1 MRKVTT
7 TVAAALVAFSFAACN
22 KTNNSVTPEEGANS
36 YASVRVNVKNSLKA
50 INDGDQVDNKG
61 TEAESKVSSMALV
74 GAGATW
80 AEGDITNP
88 TGNVYKGKAKP
99 VTVTGPQILGLVLNN
114 NTLAGEAKE
123 AAEYGTSADAVANL
137 AALSTDNN
145 FVMTSKVMSQNIK
158 PNIKEAD
165 AETQNMLDFGKVERV
180 VAKGIVQKSADFD
193 ETSENG
199 TVPME
204 GVTYAA
210 VNGATKTYIFA
221 NQAGERKLGVE
232 DPNQY
237 KGFKSAI
244 DGIAPE
250 VDDAKAMTA
259 GMIRRGQL
267 DKANLG
273 GYAAKEVKGSAV
285 TDYTDANPGVKEGVY
300 FLENSGE
307 ATAANKAEG
316 FYRFA
321 YAKIYATFVPNTV
334 YDIDTTA
341 DPEFVAKEG
350 TGKWYIM
357 GKRGKWEQK
366 NPTTAGA
373 KEGQLV
379 YKLKEVKCSKG
390 TTFYMGEKDG
400 RFYLSK
406 NAAAQST
413 VEGALG
419 QKSFTYT
426 NGRAGYRA
434 LWNRQ
439 SPDDN
444 EKLVNNASTRR
455 NNIYVLN
462 IKKFQKIGMPWDPSD
477 PNDPDLPKPDDKEEP
492 KYPDNP
498 NIEDQESYVAVQC
511 QMVPWNVIGREVE
524 LK

>member
-22 KTNNSVTPEEGANS
+22 KTNNVTPEQGANS

-61 TEAESKVSSMALV
+61 TEAESKVSSMALI

-80 AEGDITNP
+80 AEADITAA
-88 TGNVYKGKAKP
+88 GDVYKGKAKP
-99 VTVTGPQILGLVLNN
+99 VTVTGSMPLGLVLNN
-114 NTLAGEAKE
+114 NTLATVAEAN
-123 AAEYGTSADAVANL
+123 AEFGTSATAVADL
-137 AALSTDNN
+137 AKVSTDNQ
-145 FVMTSKVMSQNIK
+145 FVMTSKVMSQTIK
-158 PNIKEAD
+158 PNIAEAD
-165 AETQNMLDFGKVERV
+165 AEAQNMLDFKKVERV
-180 VAKGIVQKSADFD
+180 VAKGIVQKAAAFD

-204 GVTYAA
+204 GVKYAA
-210 VNGATKTYIFA
+210 VNGATKTFIFA

-237 KGFKSAI
+237 DGFKSAI
-244 DGIAPE
+244 HAATPIME
-250 VDDAKAMTA
+250 DAAAMTA

-267 DKANLG
+267 GADLG
-273 GYAAKEVKGSAV
+273 GYAAKEVKDPAV
-285 TDYTDANPGVKEGVY
+285 TDYTDANPGVKGGVY

-307 ATAANKAEG
+307 ANAANKAEG

-321 YAKIYATFVPNTV
+321 YAKIYATFVPTTV
-334 YDIDTTA
+334 YEIDEAA
-341 DPEFVAKEG
+341 DPEFVAKAG
-350 TGKWYIM
+350 TGKKY
-357 GKRGKWEQK
+357 KKNAENKWEESTEADAQ
-366 NPTTAGA
+366 
-373 KEGQLV
+373 EGQLV
-379 YKLKEVKCSKG
+379 FKLKEATYTKG

-400 RFYLSK
+400 RFYLTK

-413 VEGALG
+413 IEGALG

-444 EKLVNNASTRR
+444 LKLVNNASARR

-477 PNDPDLPKPDDKEEP
+477 PNDPDLPKPEDPEEP
-492 KYPDNP
+492 NYPDNP
-498 NIEDQESYVAVQC
+498 NIEDQDSYVAVQC
-511 QMVPWNVIGREVE
+511 EMVPWNVIGREVE
-524 LK
+524 L

>member
-22 KTNNSVTPEEGANS
+22 NSNNVTPEQGDS

-80 AEGDITNP
+80 AEADITA
-88 TGNVYKGKAKP
+88 TGDVYKGKAKP
-99 VTVTGPQILGLVLNN
+99 VSAVGAMPLGLVLNN
-114 NTLAGEAKE
+114 NTLTSSVEAT
-123 AAEYGTSADAVANL
+123 AEFGNSAEAVANL
-137 AALSTDNN
+137 AALSTDNK
-145 FVMTSKVMSQNIK
+145 FVMTSKVMSQTIK

-193 ETSENG
+193 QTSENG
-199 TVPME
+199 IVPME
-204 GVTYAA
+204 GVKYAA
-210 VNGATKTYIFA
+210 VNGATTTYVYA

-237 KGFKSAI
+237 DGFKSFI
-244 DGIAPE
+244 DGIAPTKE
-250 VDDAKAMTA
+250 DAAAMDA
-259 GMIRRGQL
+259 GLIRRGKL
-267 DKANLG
+267 GADLG
-273 GYAAKEVKGSAV
+273 GYAVKEVKDPAV

-307 ATAANKAEG
+307 ASAANKAEG

-321 YAKIYATFVPNTV
+321 YAKIYATFVPTTV
-334 YDIDTTA
+334 YEIDEAA
-341 DPEFVAKEG
+341 DPEFVAKAG
-350 TGKWYIM
+350 TGKKY
-357 GKRGKWEQK
+357 KKNAENKWEESTEADAQ
-366 NPTTAGA
+366 
-373 KEGQLV
+373 EGQLV
-379 YKLKEVKCSKG
+379 YKLKEATYTKG

-400 RFYLSK
+400 RFYLTR

-419 QKSFTYT
+419 QKAFTYT

-444 EKLVNNASTRR
+444 LKLVNNASTRR

-477 PNDPDLPKPDDKEEP
+477 PNDPDLPKPEDPEEP
-492 KYPDNP
+492 EYPDNP
-498 NIEDQESYVAVQC
+498 NIEDQDSYVAVQC

>member
-22 KTNNSVTPEEGANS
+22 KTNNVTPEQGDS

-50 INDGDQVDNKG
+50 INDGEQKDNKG

-80 AEGDITNP
+80 AEADITAA
-88 TGNVYKGKAKP
+88 GDVYKGKAKP
-99 VTVTGPQILGLVLNN
+99 VSVVGPQTLGLVLNN
-114 NTLAGEAKE
+114 NALTSSVEAT
-123 AAEYGTSADAVANL
+123 APYGTSADAVANL
-137 AALSTDNN
+137 AALSTDNK
-145 FVMTSKVMSQNIK
+145 FVMTSKVMSQTIK

-165 AETQNMLDFGKVERV
+165 AEAQNMLDFGKVERV
-180 VAKGIVQKSADFD
+180 VAKGIVQKSAAFD
-193 ETSENG
+193 ETSKDG

-204 GVTYAA
+204 GVKYAA
-210 VNGATKTYIFA
+210 VNGATTTYVYA
-221 NQAGERKLGVE
+221 NQAGDRKIGVE

-237 KGFKSAI
+237 DGFKSFI
-244 DGIAPE
+244 DGIAPTKE
-250 VDDAKAMTA
+250 DAAAMTA
-259 GMIRRGQL
+259 GLIRRGQL
-267 DKANLG
+267 GADLG
-273 GYAAKEVKGSAV
+273 GYASKAV
-285 TDYTDANPGVKEGVY
+285 ADPTVDDYTDANPGVKEGVY

-307 ATAANKAEG
+307 ANAANKAEG

-321 YAKIYATFVPNTV
+321 YAKIYATFVPTTV
-334 YDIDTTA
+334 YEVDKAA
-341 DPEFVAKEG
+341 DPEFVAKAG
-350 TGKWYIM
+350 TGKYYAIN
-357 GKRGKWEQK
+357 KTGKWAQ
-366 NPTTAGA
+366 TTQDKGQ
-373 KEGQLV
+373 EGQLV
-379 YKLKEVKCSKG
+379 YKLKEATYTKG

-400 RFYLSK
+400 RFYLTR

-419 QKSFTYT
+419 QKAFTYT

-439 SPDDN
+439 SPDGN
-444 EKLVNNASTRR
+444 EKLVNNASARR

-477 PNDPDLPKPDDKEEP
+477 PNDPDLPKPKDPEEP
-492 KYPDNP
+492 EYPDNP
-498 NIEDQESYVAVQC
+498 NIEDQDSYVAVQC

>member
-22 KTNNSVTPEEGANS
+22 KTNNATPEQGANS

-50 INDGDQVDNKG
+50 INDGEQKDNKG
-61 TEAESKVSSMALV
+61 TAEESKVSSMALV

-80 AEGDITNP
+80 AEGDITS
-88 TGNVYKGKAKP
+88 TGDVYKGKAKP
-99 VTVTGPQILGLVLNN
+99 VSVVGPQTLGLVLNN
-114 NTLAGEAKE
+114 NALTSSVEAT
-123 AAEYGTSADAVANL
+123 APYGTSADAVANL
-137 AALSTDNN
+137 AALSTDNK
-145 FVMTSKVMSQNIK
+145 FVMTSKVMSQTIK

-165 AETQNMLDFGKVERV
+165 AEAQNMLDFGKVERV
-180 VAKGIVQKSADFD
+180 VAKGIVQKSAAFD
-193 ETSENG
+193 ETSKDG

-204 GVTYAA
+204 GVKYAA
-210 VNGATKTYIFA
+210 VNGATTTYVYA

-237 KGFKSAI
+237 DGFKSFI
-244 DGIAPE
+244 DGIAPTKE
-250 VDDAKAMTA
+250 DAAAMTA
-259 GMIRRGQL
+259 GLIRRGQL
-267 DKANLG
+267 GADLG
-273 GYAAKEVKGSAV
+273 GYASKEVKDPAV

-307 ATAANKAEG
+307 ANAANKAEG

-321 YAKIYATFVPNTV
+321 YAKIYATFVPTTV
-334 YDIDTTA
+334 YEVDEAA
-341 DPEFVAKEG
+341 DPEFVAKAG
-350 TGKWYIM
+350 TGKYYAIN
-357 GKRGKWEQK
+357 KTGKWAQ
-366 NPTTAGA
+366 TTQDKGQ
-373 KEGQLV
+373 EGQLV
-379 YKLKEVKCSKG
+379 YKLKEATYTKG

-400 RFYLSK
+400 RFYLTR

-419 QKSFTYT
+419 QNAFTYT

-439 SPDDN
+439 SPDGN
-444 EKLVNNASTRR
+444 EKLVNNASARR

-477 PNDPDLPKPDDKEEP
+477 PNDPDLPKPKDPKEPE
-492 KYPDNP
+492 YPDNP
-498 NIEDQESYVAVQC
+498 NIEDQDSYVAVQC

>member
-22 KTNNSVTPEEGANS
+22 QSNNVTPEQGDS

-74 GAGATW
+74 GASATW
-80 AEGDITNP
+80 AEADITA
-88 TGNVYKGKAKP
+88 TGDVYKGKAKP
-99 VTVTGPQILGLVLNN
+99 VSVVGPQTLGLVLNN
-114 NTLAGEAKE
+114 NALTSSVEATAK
-123 AAEYGTSADAVANL
+123 YGTSAEAVANL
-137 AALSTDNN
+137 AALSTDNK
-145 FVMTSKVMSQNIK
+145 FVMTSKVMSQTIK

-165 AETQNMLDFGKVERV
+165 AEAQNMLDFGKVERV
-180 VAKGIVQKSADFD
+180 VAKGIVQKSAAFD
-193 ETSENG
+193 ETSKDG

-204 GVTYAA
+204 GVKYAA
-210 VNGATKTYIFA
+210 VNGATTTYVYA
-221 NQAGERKLGVE
+221 NQAGDRKIGVE

-237 KGFKSAI
+237 DGFKSFI
-244 DGIAPE
+244 DGIAPTKE
-250 VDDAKAMTA
+250 DAAAMTA
-259 GMIRRGQL
+259 GLIRRGQL
-267 DKANLG
+267 GADLG
-273 GYAAKEVKGSAV
+273 GYASKAV
-285 TDYTDANPGVKEGVY
+285 ADPTVDDYTDANPGVKEGVY

-307 ATAANKAEG
+307 ANAANKAEG

-321 YAKIYATFVPNTV
+321 YAKIYATFVPTTV
-334 YDIDTTA
+334 YEVDEAA
-341 DPEFVAKEG
+341 DPEFVAKAG
-350 TGKWYIM
+350 TGKYYAIN
-357 GKRGKWEQK
+357 KTGKWAQ
-366 NPTTAGA
+366 TTQDKGQ
-373 KEGQLV
+373 EGQLV
-379 YKLKEVKCSKG
+379 YKLKEATYTKG
-390 TTFYMGEKDG
+390 TTFYKGEKDG
-400 RFYLSK
+400 RFYLTR

-419 QKSFTYT
+419 QKAFTYT

-439 SPDDN
+439 SPDGN
-444 EKLVNNASTRR
+444 EKLVNNASARR

-477 PNDPDLPKPDDKEEP
+477 PNDPDLPKPKDSEEAE
-492 KYPDNP
+492 YPDNP
-498 NIEDQESYVAVQC
+498 NIEDQDSYVAVQC

>member
-22 KTNNSVTPEEGANS
+22 KTNNVTPEQGANS

-80 AEGDITNP
+80 AEGDITN
-88 TGNVYKGKAKP
+88 TGDVYKGKAKP
-99 VTVTGPQILGLVLNN
+99 VSAVGAMPLGLVLNN
-114 NTLAGEAKE
+114 NTLTSSVEAT
-123 AAEYGTSADAVANL
+123 AEYGTSADAVANL
-137 AALSTDNN
+137 AALSTDNK
-145 FVMTSKVMSQNIK
+145 FVMTSKVMSQTIK

-193 ETSENG
+193 QTSKDG
-199 TVPME
+199 IVPME
-204 GVTYAA
+204 GVKYAV
-210 VNGATKTYIFA
+210 VNGATKTYVYA
-221 NQAGERKLGVE
+221 NQAGDRKIGVE

-237 KGFKSAI
+237 NGFKSAI
-244 DGIAPE
+244 DGIAPIMKDE
-250 VDDAKAMTA
+250 DAMAA

-267 DKANLG
+267 GADLG
-273 GYAAKEVKGSAV
+273 GYASKAV
-285 TDYTDANPGVKEGVY
+285 ADPTVDDYTDANPGVKGGVY

-307 ATAANKAEG
+307 ANAANKAEG

-321 YAKIYATFVPNTV
+321 YAKIYATFVPTTV
-334 YDIDTTA
+334 YDIDGDA
-341 DPEFVAKEG
+341 KPEFVAEEG
-350 TGKWYIM
+350 SGKWYKLNKK
-357 GKRGKWEQK
+357 GTWDSVAS
-366 NPTTAGA
+366 TTPGA

-379 YKLKEVKCSKG
+379 YKLKKAEYTKG

-400 RFYLSK
+400 RFYLTK

-413 VEGALG
+413 IEGALG

-444 EKLVNNASTRR
+444 LKLVNNASTRR

-477 PNDPDLPKPDDKEEP
+477 PNDPDLPKPDDKDEP

-511 QMVPWNVIGREVE
+511 QMVPWNVVGRTVE
-524 LK
+524 L

>member
-80 AEGDITNP
+80 AEGDITA
-88 TGNVYKGKAKP
+88 TGNIYKGIAKP

-114 NTLAGEAKE
+114 NTLAGEEAKE
-123 AAEYGTSADAVANL
+123 VAEYGTSADAVANL
-137 AALSTDNN
+137 AALSTDNK
-145 FVMTSKVMSQNIK
+145 FVMTSKVMSQTIK
-158 PNIKEAD
+158 PNISKDD
-165 AETQNMLDFGKVERV
+165 AETKNLLDFGKVERV
-180 VAKGIVQKSADFD
+180 VAKGIVQMSADFD
-193 ETSENG
+193 DKSENG

-237 KGFKSAI
+237 DGFKSAI
-244 DGIAPE
+244 HSIAPTMA
-250 VDDAKAMTA
+250 DADAMTA
-259 GMIRRGQL
+259 GLIRRGQL
-267 DKANLG
+267 GTNLG
-273 GYAAKEVKGSAV
+273 GYAAKAVVDPAV
-285 TDYTDANPGVKEGVY
+285 TDYTDNKPGVKEGVY

-307 ATAANKAEG
+307 ANAANKKDG

-350 TGKWYIM
+350 TGKYYAIN
-357 GKRGKWEQK
+357 KHGKWAQTSK
-366 NPTTAGA
+366 DKG

-379 YKLKEVKCSKG
+379 YKLKEVKYSKG
-390 TTFYMGEKDG
+390 TTFYMGENDG

-477 PNDPDLPKPDDKEEP
+477 PNDPDLPKPDDKDEP

-498 NIEDQESYVAVQC
+498 NIEDQDSYVAVQC

>member
-22 KTNNSVTPEEGANS
+22 KTNNVTPEQGDS

-80 AEGDITNP
+80 AEGDITA
-88 TGNVYKGKAKP
+88 TSDVYKGKAKP
-99 VTVTGPQILGLVLNN
+99 VSVVGPQTLGLVLNN
-114 NTLAGEAKE
+114 NALTSSVEATAK
-123 AAEYGTSADAVANL
+123 YGTSADAVANL
-137 AALSTDNN
+137 AALSTDNK
-145 FVMTSKVMSQNIK
+145 FVMTSKVMSQTIK

-165 AETQNMLDFGKVERV
+165 AEAQNMLDFGKVERV
-180 VAKGIVQKSADFD
+180 VAKGIVQKSAAFD
-193 ETSENG
+193 ETSKDG

-204 GVTYAA
+204 GVKYAA
-210 VNGATKTYIFA
+210 VNGATTTYVYA

-237 KGFKSAI
+237 DGFKSFI
-244 DGIAPE
+244 DGIAPTKE
-250 VDDAKAMTA
+250 DAAAMTA
-259 GMIRRGQL
+259 GLIRRGQL
-267 DKANLG
+267 GADLG
-273 GYAAKEVKGSAV
+273 GYASKEVKDPAV

-300 FLENSGE
+300 FLENSGK
-307 ATAANKAEG
+307 ADAANKAEG

-321 YAKIYATFVPNTV
+321 YAKIYATFVPTTV
-334 YDIDTTA
+334 YEVDEAA
-341 DPEFVAKEG
+341 DPEFVAKAG
-350 TGKWYIM
+350 TGKKY
-357 GKRGKWEQK
+357 KKNAENKWEESTEADAQ
-366 NPTTAGA
+366 
-373 KEGQLV
+373 EGQLV
-379 YKLKEVKCSKG
+379 YKLKEATYTKG

-400 RFYLSK
+400 RFYLTR

-419 QKSFTYT
+419 QKAFTYK

-444 EKLVNNASTRR
+444 LKLVNNASTRR

-477 PNDPDLPKPDDKEEP
+477 PNDPDLPKPEDPEEP
-492 KYPDNP
+492 EYPDNP
-498 NIEDQESYVAVQC
+498 NIEDQDSYVAVQC

>member
-22 KTNNSVTPEEGANS
+22 KTNNVTPEQGANS

-80 AEGDITNP
+80 AEADITAA
-88 TGNVYKGKAKP
+88 GDVYKGKAKP
-99 VTVTGPQILGLVLNN
+99 VSAVGAMPLGLVLNN
-114 NTLAGEAKE
+114 NTLTSSVEAT
-123 AAEYGTSADAVANL
+123 AEYGTSAEAVANL
-137 AALSTDNN
+137 AALSTDNK
-145 FVMTSKVMSQNIK
+145 FVMTSKVMSQTIK

-165 AETQNMLDFGKVERV
+165 AEAQNMLDFGKVERV
-180 VAKGIVQKSADFD
+180 VAKGIVQKSAAFD
-193 ETSENG
+193 ETSKDG

-204 GVTYAA
+204 GVKYAA
-210 VNGATKTYIFA
+210 VNGATTTYVYA
-221 NQAGERKLGVE
+221 NQAGDRKIGVE

-237 KGFKSAI
+237 DGFKSFI
-244 DGIAPE
+244 DGIAPTKE
-250 VDDAKAMTA
+250 DAAAMTA
-259 GMIRRGQL
+259 GLIRRGQL
-267 DKANLG
+267 GADLG
-273 GYAAKEVKGSAV
+273 GYASKAV
-285 TDYTDANPGVKEGVY
+285 ADPTVDDYTDANPGVKEGVY

-307 ATAANKAEG
+307 ANAANKAEG

-321 YAKIYATFVPNTV
+321 YAKIYATFVPTTV
-334 YDIDTTA
+334 YEVDEAA
-341 DPEFVAKEG
+341 DPEFVAKAG
-350 TGKWYIM
+350 TGKYYAIN
-357 GKRGKWEQK
+357 KTGKWAQ
-366 NPTTAGA
+366 TTQDKGQ
-373 KEGQLV
+373 EGQLV
-379 YKLKEVKCSKG
+379 YKLKEATYTKG

-400 RFYLSK
+400 RFYLTR

-419 QKSFTYT
+419 QKAFTYT

-439 SPDDN
+439 SPDGN
-444 EKLVNNASTRR
+444 EKLVNNASARR

-477 PNDPDLPKPDDKEEP
+477 PNDPDLPKPKDPEEP
-492 KYPDNP
+492 EYPDNP
-498 NIEDQESYVAVQC
+498 NIEDQDSYVAVQC

>member
-22 KTNNSVTPEEGANS
+22 QSNNVTPEQGDS

-80 AEGDITNP
+80 AEADITA
-88 TGNVYKGKAKP
+88 TGDVYKGKAKP
-99 VTVTGPQILGLVLNN
+99 VSAVGAMPLGLVLNN
-114 NTLAGEAKE
+114 NALTSSVEATAK
-123 AAEYGTSADAVANL
+123 YGTSAEAVANL
-137 AALSTDNN
+137 AALSTDNK
-145 FVMTSKVMSQNIK
+145 FVMTSKVMSQTIK

-165 AETQNMLDFGKVERV
+165 AEAQNMLDFGKVERV
-180 VAKGIVQKSADFD
+180 VAKGIVQKSAAFD
-193 ETSENG
+193 ETSKDG

-204 GVTYAA
+204 GVKYAA
-210 VNGATKTYIFA
+210 VNGATTTYVYA
-221 NQAGERKLGVE
+221 NQAGDRKIGVE

-237 KGFKSAI
+237 DGFKSFI
-244 DGIAPE
+244 DGIAPTKE
-250 VDDAKAMTA
+250 DAAAMTA
-259 GMIRRGQL
+259 GLIRRGQL
-267 DKANLG
+267 GADLG
-273 GYAAKEVKGSAV
+273 GYASKAV
-285 TDYTDANPGVKEGVY
+285 ADPTVDDYTDANPGVKEGVY

-307 ATAANKAEG
+307 ANAANKAEG

-321 YAKIYATFVPNTV
+321 YAKIYATFVPTTV
-334 YDIDTTA
+334 YEVDEAA
-341 DPEFVAKEG
+341 DPEFVAKAG
-350 TGKWYIM
+350 TGKYYAIN
-357 GKRGKWEQK
+357 KTGKWAQ
-366 NPTTAGA
+366 TTQDKGQ
-373 KEGQLV
+373 EGQLV
-379 YKLKEVKCSKG
+379 YKLKEATYTKG

-400 RFYLSK
+400 RFYLTR

-419 QKSFTYT
+419 QKAFTYT

-444 EKLVNNASTRR
+444 LKLVNNASTRR

-477 PNDPDLPKPDDKEEP
+477 PNDPDLPKPEDPEEP
-492 KYPDNP
+492 EYPDNP
-498 NIEDQESYVAVQC
+498 NIEDQDSYVAVQC

>member
-22 KTNNSVTPEEGANS
+22 KTNNATPEQGANS

-50 INDGDQVDNKG
+50 INDGEQKDNKG
-61 TEAESKVSSMALV
+61 TAEESKVSSMALV
-74 GAGATW
+74 GADATW
-80 AEGDITNP
+80 AEGDITS
-88 TGNVYKGKAKP
+88 TGDVYKGKAKP
-99 VTVTGPQILGLVLNN
+99 VSAVGAMPLGLVLNN
-114 NTLAGEAKE
+114 NTLTSSVEE
-123 AAEYGTSADAVANL
+123 TAEYGTSADAVANL
-137 AALSTDNN
+137 AALSTDNK
-145 FVMTSKVMSQNIK
+145 FVMTSKVMSQTIK

-180 VAKGIVQKSADFD
+180 VAKGIVQKAATFD

-210 VNGATKTYIFA
+210 VNGATKTYVYA
-221 NQAGERKLGVE
+221 NQAGDRKLGVE

-237 KGFKSAI
+237 DGFKSAI

-267 DKANLG
+267 GADLG
-273 GYAAKEVKGSAV
+273 GYAAKNVKDPAV
-285 TDYTDANPGVKEGVY
+285 TDYTDANPGVNEGVY
-300 FLENSGE
+300 FLENSGV
-307 ATAANKAEG
+307 ADAANKAEG

-341 DPEFVAKEG
+341 KSEFVAKAG
-350 TGKWYIM
+350 TGNWYM
-357 GKRGKWEQK
+357 LNKRGEWQK
-366 NPTTAGA
+366 VSDTTPGA

-379 YKLKEVKCSKG
+379 FKLKEVEYTPK

-400 RFYLSK
+400 RFYISK

-439 SPDDN
+439 SPDTDD
-444 EKLVNNASTRR
+444 KLVNNASTRR

-498 NIEDQESYVAVQC
+498 NIEDQDSYVAVQC

>member
-50 INDGDQVDNKG
+50 INDGEQKDNKG

-80 AEGDITNP
+80 AEADITA
-88 TGNVYKGKAKP
+88 TGNIYKGIAKP

-237 KGFKSAI
+237 DGFKSAI
-244 DGIAPE
+244 HAATPIME
-250 VDDAKAMTA
+250 DAAAMTA

-267 DKANLG
+267 GADLG
-273 GYAAKEVKGSAV
+273 GYAAKEVKDPAV

-307 ATAANKAEG
+307 ANAANKLDG

-321 YAKIYATFVPNTV
+321 YAKIYATFVPTTV
-334 YDIDTTA
+334 YEIDEAA
-341 DPEFVAKEG
+341 DPEFVAKAG
-350 TGKWYIM
+350 TGKKY
-357 GKRGKWEQK
+357 KKNAENKWEESTEADAQ
-366 NPTTAGA
+366 
-373 KEGQLV
+373 EGQLV
-379 YKLKEVKCSKG
+379 FKLKKATYTKG

-400 RFYLSK
+400 RFYLTK

-413 VEGALG
+413 IEGALG

-444 EKLVNNASTRR
+444 LKLVNNASTRR

-477 PNDPDLPKPDDKEEP
+477 PNDPDLPKPEDPEEP
-492 KYPDNP
+492 EYPDNP
-498 NIEDQESYVAVQC
+498 NIEEQESYVAVQC
-511 QMVPWNVIGREVE
+511 EMVPWNVIGREVE
-524 LK
+524 L

>member
-22 KTNNSVTPEEGANS
+22 KTNNVTPEQGANS

-50 INDGDQVDNKG
+50 INDGDQKDNKG
-61 TEAESKVSSMALV
+61 TAEESKVSSMALV

-80 AEGDITNP
+80 AEADITS
-88 TGNVYKGKAKP
+88 TGDVYKGKAKP
-99 VTVTGPQILGLVLNN
+99 VSAVGAMPLGLVLNN
-114 NTLAGEAKE
+114 NTLTSSVEAT
-123 AAEYGTSADAVANL
+123 AEFGTSAEAVANL
-137 AALSTDNN
+137 AALSTDNK
-145 FVMTSKVMSQNIK
+145 FVMTSNVMSQTIK

-165 AETQNMLDFGKVERV
+165 AEAQNMLDFGKVERV
-180 VAKGIVQKSADFD
+180 VAKGIVQKSAAFD
-193 ETSENG
+193 ETSKDG

-204 GVTYAA
+204 GVKYAA
-210 VNGATKTYIFA
+210 VNGATKTYVYA

-237 KGFKSAI
+237 DGFKSAI
-244 DGIAPE
+244 DGIAPTKE
-250 VDDAKAMTA
+250 DAAAMAA
-259 GMIRRGQL
+259 GLIRRGQL
-267 DKANLG
+267 GADLG
-273 GYAAKEVKGSAV
+273 GYAAKEVKDPAV

-300 FLENSGE
+300 FLENSGK
-307 ATAANKAEG
+307 ADAANKAEG

-321 YAKIYATFVPNTV
+321 YAKIYATFVPTTV
-334 YDIDTTA
+334 YEVDEAA
-341 DPEFVAKEG
+341 DPEFVAKAG
-350 TGKWYIM
+350 TGKKY
-357 GKRGKWEQK
+357 KKNAENKWEESTEADAQ
-366 NPTTAGA
+366 
-373 KEGQLV
+373 EGQLV
-379 YKLKEVKCSKG
+379 YKLKVATYTKG

-400 RFYLSK
+400 RFYLTR

-419 QKSFTYT
+419 QKAFTYT

-439 SPDDN
+439 SPDGN
-444 EKLVNNASTRR
+444 EKLVNNASARR

-477 PNDPDLPKPDDKEEP
+477 PNDPDLPKPKDPEEP
-492 KYPDNP
+492 EYPDNP
-498 NIEDQESYVAVQC
+498 NIEDQDSYVAVQC

>member
-22 KTNNSVTPEEGANS
+22 KTNNATPEQGANS

-80 AEGDITNP
+80 AEADIIAAGD
-88 TGNVYKGKAKP
+88 VYKGKAKP
-99 VTVTGPQILGLVLNN
+99 VSAVGAMPLGLVLNN
-114 NTLAGEAKE
+114 NTLTSSVVAT
-123 AAEYGTSADAVANL
+123 AEYGTSADAVANL
-137 AALSTDNN
+137 AALSTDNK
-145 FVMTSKVMSQNIK
+145 FVMTSKVMSQTIK

-165 AETQNMLDFGKVERV
+165 AEAQNMLDFGKVERV
-180 VAKGIVQKSADFD
+180 VAKGIVQKSAAFD
-193 ETSENG
+193 ETSKDG

-204 GVTYAA
+204 GVKYAA
-210 VNGATKTYIFA
+210 VNGATTTYVYA
-221 NQAGERKLGVE
+221 NQAGDRKIGVE

-237 KGFKSAI
+237 DGFKSFI
-244 DGIAPE
+244 DGIAPTKE
-250 VDDAKAMTA
+250 DAAAMTA
-259 GMIRRGQL
+259 GLIRRGQL
-267 DKANLG
+267 GADLG
-273 GYAAKEVKGSAV
+273 GYASKAV
-285 TDYTDANPGVKEGVY
+285 ADPTVDDYTDANPGVKEGVY

-307 ATAANKAEG
+307 ANAANKAEG

-321 YAKIYATFVPNTV
+321 YAKIYATFVPTTV
-334 YDIDTTA
+334 YEVDEAA
-341 DPEFVAKEG
+341 DPEFVAKAG
-350 TGKWYIM
+350 TGKYYAIN
-357 GKRGKWEQK
+357 KTGKWAQ
-366 NPTTAGA
+366 TTQDKGQ
-373 KEGQLV
+373 EGQLV
-379 YKLKEVKCSKG
+379 YKLKEATYTKG

-400 RFYLSK
+400 RFYLTR

-419 QKSFTYT
+419 QKAFTYT

-439 SPDDN
+439 SPDGN
-444 EKLVNNASTRR
+444 EKLVNNASARR

-477 PNDPDLPKPDDKEEP
+477 PNDPDLPKPKDPEEP
-492 KYPDNP
+492 EYPDNP
-498 NIEDQESYVAVQC
+498 NIEDQDSYVAVQC

>member
-22 KTNNSVTPEEGANS
+22 KTNNVTPEQGANS

-50 INDGDQVDNKG
+50 INDGEQKDNKG

-80 AEGDITNP
+80 AEGDITN
-88 TGNVYKGKAKP
+88 TGDVYKGKAKP
-99 VTVTGPQILGLVLNN
+99 VSVVGPQTLGLVLNN
-114 NTLAGEAKE
+114 NALTSSIEAT
-123 AAEYGTSADAVANL
+123 AQYGTSADAVANL
-137 AALSTDNN
+137 AALSTDNK
-145 FVMTSKVMSQNIK
+145 FVMTSKVMSQTIK

-165 AETQNMLDFGKVERV
+165 AEAQNMLDFGKVERV
-180 VAKGIVQKSADFD
+180 VAKGIVQKSAAFD
-193 ETSENG
+193 ETSKDG

-204 GVTYAA
+204 GVKYAA
-210 VNGATKTYIFA
+210 VNGATTTYVYA
-221 NQAGERKLGVE
+221 NQAGERKIGVE

-237 KGFKSAI
+237 DGFKSFI
-244 DGIAPE
+244 DGIAPTKE
-250 VDDAKAMTA
+250 DAAAMTA
-259 GMIRRGQL
+259 GLIRRGQL
-267 DKANLG
+267 GADLG
-273 GYAAKEVKGSAV
+273 GYAAKEVKDPAV

-307 ATAANKAEG
+307 ANAANKAEG

-321 YAKIYATFVPNTV
+321 YAKIYATFVPTTV
-334 YDIDTTA
+334 YEIDEAA
-341 DPEFVAKEG
+341 DPEFVAKAG
-350 TGKWYIM
+350 TGKKY
-357 GKRGKWEQK
+357 KKNAENKWEESTEADAQ
-366 NPTTAGA
+366 
-373 KEGQLV
+373 EGQLV
-379 YKLKEVKCSKG
+379 FKLKKATYTKG

-400 RFYLSK
+400 RFYLTR

-419 QKSFTYT
+419 QKAFTYT

-439 SPDDN
+439 SPDGN
-444 EKLVNNASTRR
+444 EKLVNNASARR

-477 PNDPDLPKPDDKEEP
+477 PNDPDLPKPEDPEEP
-492 KYPDNP
+492 NYPDNP
-498 NIEDQESYVAVQC
+498 NIEDQDSYVAVQC

>member
-22 KTNNSVTPEEGANS
+22 KTNNVTPEQGANS

-80 AEGDITNP
+80 AEGDITG
-88 TGNVYKGKAKP
+88 TGDVYKGKAKP
-99 VTVTGPQILGLVLNN
+99 VSVVGPQTLGLVLNN
-114 NTLAGEAKE
+114 NALTSSVEAT
-123 AAEYGTSADAVANL
+123 AQYGTSADAVANL
-137 AALSTDNN
+137 AALSTDNK
-145 FVMTSKVMSQNIK
+145 FVMTSKVMSQTIK

-165 AETQNMLDFGKVERV
+165 AEAQNMLDFGKVERV
-180 VAKGIVQKSADFD
+180 VAKGIVQKSANFD
-193 ETSENG
+193 ETSKDG

-221 NQAGERKLGVE
+221 NQAGERKLGVK

-237 KGFKSAI
+237 DGFKSVI
-244 DGIAPE
+244 DGIAPIKE
-250 VDDAKAMTA
+250 DAAAMTA
-259 GMIRRGQL
+259 GLLRRGQL
-267 DKANLG
+267 GADLG
-273 GYAAKEVKGSAV
+273 GYAAKEVKDPAV

-300 FLENSGE
+300 FLENSGK
-307 ATAANKAEG
+307 ADAANKAEG

-321 YAKIYATFVPNTV
+321 YAKIYATFVPTTV
-334 YDIDTTA
+334 YEIDEDA
-341 DPEFVAKEG
+341 DPEFVAKAG
-350 TGKWYIM
+350 TGKKY
-357 GKRGKWEQK
+357 KKNAENKWEESTEADAQ
-366 NPTTAGA
+366 
-373 KEGQLV
+373 EGQLV
-379 YKLKEVKCSKG
+379 FKLKKANYTKG
-390 TTFYMGEKDG
+390 ATFYMGEKDG
-400 RFYLSK
+400 RFYLTK

-413 VEGALG
+413 IEGALG

-444 EKLVNNASTRR
+444 LKLVNNASTRR

-477 PNDPDLPKPDDKEEP
+477 PNDPDLPKPDDKDEP

-498 NIEDQESYVAVQC
+498 NIEDQDSYVAVQC

>member
-22 KTNNSVTPEEGANS
+22 KTNNVTPEQGANS

-80 AEGDITNP
+80 AEGDITS
-88 TGNVYKGKAKP
+88 TGDVYKGKAKP
-99 VTVTGPQILGLVLNN
+99 VSVVGPQTLGLVLNN
-114 NTLAGEAKE
+114 NALTSSIEAT
-123 AAEYGTSADAVANL
+123 AQYGTSADAVANL
-137 AALSTDNN
+137 AALSTDNK
-145 FVMTSKVMSQNIK
+145 FVMTSKVMSQTIK

-165 AETQNMLDFGKVERV
+165 AEAQNMLDFGKVERV
-180 VAKGIVQKSADFD
+180 VAKGIVQKSAAFD
-193 ETSENG
+193 ETSKDG

-204 GVTYAA
+204 GVKYAA
-210 VNGATKTYIFA
+210 VNGATTTYVYA

-237 KGFKSAI
+237 DGFKSFI
-244 DGIAPE
+244 DGIAPIKE
-250 VDDAKAMTA
+250 DAAAMTA
-259 GMIRRGQL
+259 GLIRRGQL
-267 DKANLG
+267 GADLG
-273 GYAAKEVKGSAV
+273 GYAAKEVKDPAV

-307 ATAANKAEG
+307 ANAANKAEG

-321 YAKIYATFVPNTV
+321 YAKIYATFVPTTV
-334 YDIDTTA
+334 YEIDEAA
-341 DPEFVAKEG
+341 DPEFVAKAG
-350 TGKWYIM
+350 TGKKY
-357 GKRGKWEQK
+357 KKNAENKWEESTEADAQ
-366 NPTTAGA
+366 
-373 KEGQLV
+373 EGQLV
-379 YKLKEVKCSKG
+379 FKLKKATYTKG

-400 RFYLSK
+400 RFYLTR

-419 QKSFTYT
+419 QKAFTYT

-439 SPDDN
+439 SPDGN
-444 EKLVNNASTRR
+444 EKLVNNASARR

-477 PNDPDLPKPDDKEEP
+477 PNDPDLPKPEDPEEP
-492 KYPDNP
+492 NYPDNP
-498 NIEDQESYVAVQC
+498 NIEDQDSYVAVQC

>member
-22 KTNNSVTPEEGANS
+22 KTNNVTPEEGANS

-50 INDGDQVDNKG
+50 INDGEQKDNKG

-80 AEGDITNP
+80 AEADITGP
-88 TGNVYKGKAKP
+88 TNDGIYKGAAKP
-99 VTVTGPQILGLVLNN
+99 VTVTGPQILGLVLNS
-114 NTLAGEAKE
+114 TDLTTSTEAT
-123 AAEYGTSADAVANL
+123 AEFGTSDAVADL
-137 AALSTDNN
+137 KKVSSDNS

-158 PNIKEAD
+158 PNIAKGD
-165 AETQNMLDFGKVERV
+165 AETKNMLDFGKVERV
-180 VAKGIVQKSADFD
+180 VAKGIVQKADGFS
-193 ETSENG
+193 EKSENG
-199 TVPME
+199 TVSME

-210 VNGATKTYIFA
+210 VNGATKTYVYA
-221 NQAGERKLGVE
+221 NQAGDRKMGVA

-237 KGFKSAI
+237 AGFKSLI

-250 VDDAKAMTA
+250 ADDAKAMEA

-267 DKANLG
+267 GTNLG
-273 GYAAKEVKGSAV
+273 GYAAKAVVDPAV
-285 TDYTDANPGVKEGVY
+285 TDYTDNKPGVKEGVY

-307 ATAANKAEG
+307 ANAANKKDG

-379 YKLKEVKCSKG
+379 YKLKEVKYSKG

-413 VEGALG
+413 VEGAFG

-444 EKLVNNASTRR
+444 LNLVNNASTRR

-477 PNDPDLPKPDDKEEP
+477 PKDPDLPKPEDPEEP
-492 KYPDNP
+492 EYPDNP
-498 NIEDQESYVAVQC
+498 NIEDQDSYVAVQC

>member
-22 KTNNSVTPEEGANS
+22 KTNNVTPEQGANS

-80 AEGDITNP
+80 AEDDITA
-88 TGNVYKGKAKP
+88 TGNIYKGIAKP

-123 AAEYGTSADAVANL
+123 AAEYGNSADAVANL
-137 AALSTDNN
+137 AALSTDNK
-145 FVMTSKVMSQNIK
+145 FVMTSKVMTQTIK

-180 VAKGIVQKSADFD
+180 VAKGIVQKAATFD

-204 GVTYAA
+204 GVKYAA

-237 KGFKSAI
+237 DGFKSAI
-244 DGIAPE
+244 DGIAPTQE
-250 VDDAKAMTA
+250 DAAAMDA
-259 GMIRRGQL
+259 GLIRRGQL
-267 DKANLG
+267 GADLG
-273 GYAAKEVKGSAV
+273 GYASKAV
-285 TDYTDANPGVKEGVY
+285 ADPTVDDYTDANPGVKEGVY

-307 ATAANKAEG
+307 ANAANKAEG

-321 YAKIYATFVPNTV
+321 YAMIYATFVPTTV
-334 YDIDTTA
+334 YEVDEAA
-341 DPEFVAKEG
+341 DPEFVAKAG
-350 TGKWYIM
+350 TGKYYAIN
-357 GKRGKWEQK
+357 KTGKWAQ
-366 NPTTAGA
+366 TTQDKGQ
-373 KEGQLV
+373 EGQLV
-379 YKLKEVKCSKG
+379 YKLKEATYTKG

-400 RFYLSK
+400 RFYLTR

-419 QKSFTYT
+419 QKAFTYT

-439 SPDDN
+439 SPDGN
-444 EKLVNNASTRR
+444 EKLVNNASARR

-462 IKKFQKIGMPWDPSD
+462 IKKFQKIGMPWNPSD
-477 PNDPDLPKPDDKEEP
+477 PNDPDLPKPKDSEEP
-492 KYPDNP
+492 EYPDNP
-498 NIEDQESYVAVQC
+498 NIEDQDSYVAVQC

-524 LK
+524 LE

>member
-22 KTNNSVTPEEGANS
+22 KTNNVTPEQGANS

-80 AEGDITNP
+80 AEGDITN
-88 TGNVYKGKAKP
+88 TGDVYKGKAKP
-99 VTVTGPQILGLVLNN
+99 VSVVGPQTLGLVLNN
-114 NTLAGEAKE
+114 NALTSSIEAT
-123 AAEYGTSADAVANL
+123 AQYGTSADAVANL
-137 AALSTDNN
+137 AALSTDNK
-145 FVMTSKVMSQNIK
+145 FVMTSKVMSQTIK

-165 AETQNMLDFGKVERV
+165 AEAQNMLDFGKVERV
-180 VAKGIVQKSADFD
+180 VAKGIVQKSAAFD
-193 ETSENG
+193 ETSKDG

-204 GVTYAA
+204 GVKYAA
-210 VNGATKTYIFA
+210 VNGATTTYVYA
-221 NQAGERKLGVE
+221 NQAGERKIGVE

-237 KGFKSAI
+237 DGFKSFI
-244 DGIAPE
+244 DGIAPTKE
-250 VDDAKAMTA
+250 DAAAMTA
-259 GMIRRGQL
+259 GLIRRGQL
-267 DKANLG
+267 GADLG
-273 GYAAKEVKGSAV
+273 GYAAKEVKDPAV

-307 ATAANKAEG
+307 ANAANKAEG

-321 YAKIYATFVPNTV
+321 YAKIYATFVPTTV
-334 YDIDTTA
+334 YEIDEAA
-341 DPEFVAKEG
+341 DPEFVAKAG
-350 TGKWYIM
+350 TGKKY
-357 GKRGKWEQK
+357 KKNAENKWEESTEADAQ
-366 NPTTAGA
+366 
-373 KEGQLV
+373 EGQLV
-379 YKLKEVKCSKG
+379 FKLKKATYTKG

-400 RFYLSK
+400 RFYLTR

-419 QKSFTYT
+419 QKAFTYT

-439 SPDDN
+439 SPDGN
-444 EKLVNNASTRR
+444 EKLVNNASARR

-477 PNDPDLPKPDDKEEP
+477 PNDPDLPKPEDPEEP
-492 KYPDNP
+492 NYPDNP
-498 NIEDQESYVAVQC
+498 NIEDQDSYVAVQC

>member
-22 KTNNSVTPEEGANS
+22 KTNNVTPEQGDS

-50 INDGDQVDNKG
+50 INDGEQVDNKG

-80 AEGDITNP
+80 AEADITAA
-88 TGNVYKGKAKP
+88 GDVYKGKAKP
-99 VTVTGPQILGLVLNN
+99 VSVVGPQTLGLVLNN
-114 NTLAGEAKE
+114 NALTSSVEAT
-123 AAEYGTSADAVANL
+123 AQYGTSADAVANL
-137 AALSTDNN
+137 AALSTDNK
-145 FVMTSKVMSQNIK
+145 FVMTSKVMSQIIK

-165 AETQNMLDFGKVERV
+165 AEAQNMLDFGKVERV
-180 VAKGIVQKSADFD
+180 VAKGIVQKSAAFD
-193 ETSENG
+193 ETSKDG

-204 GVTYAA
+204 GVKYAA
-210 VNGATKTYIFA
+210 VNGATTTYVYA
-221 NQAGERKLGVE
+221 NQAGDRKIGVE

-237 KGFKSAI
+237 DGFKSFI
-244 DGIAPE
+244 DGIAPTKE
-250 VDDAKAMTA
+250 DAAAMTA
-259 GMIRRGQL
+259 GLIRRGQL
-267 DKANLG
+267 GADLG
-273 GYAAKEVKGSAV
+273 GYASKAV
-285 TDYTDANPGVKEGVY
+285 ADPTVDDYTDANPGVKEGVY

-307 ATAANKAEG
+307 ANAANKAEG

-321 YAKIYATFVPNTV
+321 YAKIYATFVPTTV
-334 YDIDTTA
+334 YEVDEAA
-341 DPEFVAKEG
+341 DPEFVAKAG
-350 TGKWYIM
+350 TGKKY
-357 GKRGKWEQK
+357 KKNAENKWEESADADAQ
-366 NPTTAGA
+366 
-373 KEGQLV
+373 EGQLV
-379 YKLKEVKCSKG
+379 FKLKEATYTKG

-400 RFYLSK
+400 RFYLTR

-419 QKSFTYT
+419 QKAFTYT

-439 SPDDN
+439 SPDGN
-444 EKLVNNASTRR
+444 EKLVNNASARR

-477 PNDPDLPKPDDKEEP
+477 PNDPDLPKPEDPEEP
-492 KYPDNP
+492 NYPDNP
-498 NIEDQESYVAVQC
+498 NIEDQDSYVAVQC

>member
-22 KTNNSVTPEEGANS
+22 KTNNVTPEQGANS

-50 INDGDQVDNKG
+50 INDGDQKDNKG
-61 TEAESKVSSMALV
+61 TAEESKVSSMALV

-80 AEGDITNP
+80 AEADITS
-88 TGNVYKGKAKP
+88 TGDVYKGKAKP
-99 VTVTGPQILGLVLNN
+99 VSAVGAMPLGLVLNN
-114 NTLAGEAKE
+114 NTLTSSVEAT
-123 AAEYGTSADAVANL
+123 AEFGTSAEAVANL
-137 AALSTDNN
+137 AALSTDNK
-145 FVMTSKVMSQNIK
+145 FVMTSKVMSQTIK

-165 AETQNMLDFGKVERV
+165 AEAQNMLDFGKVERV
-180 VAKGIVQKSADFD
+180 VAKGIVQKSAAFD
-193 ETSENG
+193 ETSKDG

-204 GVTYAA
+204 GVKYAA
-210 VNGATKTYIFA
+210 VNGATKTYVYA

-237 KGFKSAI
+237 DGFKSAI
-244 DGIAPE
+244 DGIAPTRE
-250 VDDAKAMTA
+250 DAAAMAA
-259 GMIRRGQL
+259 GLIRRGQL
-267 DKANLG
+267 GADLG
-273 GYAAKEVKGSAV
+273 GYASKTVADPTVD
-285 TDYTDANPGVKEGVY
+285 DYTDANPGVKEGVY
-300 FLENSGE
+300 FLENSGK
-307 ATAANKAEG
+307 ADAANKAEG

-321 YAKIYATFVPNTV
+321 YAKIYATFVPTTV
-334 YDIDTTA
+334 YEVDEAA
-341 DPEFVAKEG
+341 DPEFVAMAG
-350 TGKWYIM
+350 TGKKYR
-357 GKRGKWEQK
+357 KNAENKWEESTEADAQ
-366 NPTTAGA
+366 
-373 KEGQLV
+373 EGQLV
-379 YKLKEVKCSKG
+379 YKLKKATYTKG
-390 TTFYMGEKDG
+390 ATFYMGEKDG
-400 RFYLSK
+400 RFYLTR

-419 QKSFTYT
+419 QKAFTYT

-444 EKLVNNASTRR
+444 LKLVNNASARR

-477 PNDPDLPKPDDKEEP
+477 PNDPDLPKPKDPQEP

-498 NIEDQESYVAVQC
+498 NIEDQDSYVAVQC

>member
-22 KTNNSVTPEEGANS
+22 KTNNVTPEQGANS

-80 AEGDITNP
+80 AEGDITAA
-88 TGNVYKGKAKP
+88 GDVYKGKAKP
-99 VTVTGPQILGLVLNN
+99 VSVVGPQTLGLVLNN
-114 NTLAGEAKE
+114 NALTSSIEAT
-123 AAEYGTSADAVANL
+123 AQYGTSADAVANL
-137 AALSTDNN
+137 AALSTDNK
-145 FVMTSKVMSQNIK
+145 FVMTSKVMSQTIK

-165 AETQNMLDFGKVERV
+165 AEAQNMLDFGKVERV
-180 VAKGIVQKSADFD
+180 VAKGIVQKSAAFD
-193 ETSENG
+193 ETSKDG

-204 GVTYAA
+204 GVKYAA
-210 VNGATKTYIFA
+210 VNGATTTYVYA

-237 KGFKSAI
+237 DGFKSFI
-244 DGIAPE
+244 DGIAPTKE
-250 VDDAKAMTA
+250 DAAAMTA
-259 GMIRRGQL
+259 GLIRRGQL
-267 DKANLG
+267 GADLG
-273 GYAAKEVKGSAV
+273 GYASKEVKDPAV

-307 ATAANKAEG
+307 ANAANKAEG

-321 YAKIYATFVPNTV
+321 YAKIYATFVPTTV
-334 YDIDTTA
+334 YEIDEAA
-341 DPEFVAKEG
+341 DPEFVAKAG
-350 TGKWYIM
+350 TGKKY
-357 GKRGKWEQK
+357 KKNAENKWEESTEADAQ
-366 NPTTAGA
+366 
-373 KEGQLV
+373 EGQLV
-379 YKLKEVKCSKG
+379 FKLKEATYTKG

-400 RFYLSK
+400 RFYLTR

-419 QKSFTYT
+419 QKAFTYT

-439 SPDDN
+439 SPDDSEN
-444 EKLVNNASTRR
+444 KLVNNASTRR

-477 PNDPDLPKPDDKEEP
+477 PNDPDLPKPKDPEEP
-492 KYPDNP
+492 EYPDNP
-498 NIEDQESYVAVQC
+498 NIEDQDSYVAVQC

>member
-22 KTNNSVTPEEGANS
+22 KTNNVTPEQGANS

-50 INDGDQVDNKG
+50 INDGEQKDNKG
-61 TEAESKVSSMALV
+61 TAEESKVSSMALV

-80 AEGDITNP
+80 AEGDITS
-88 TGNVYKGKAKP
+88 TGDVYKGKAKP
-99 VTVTGPQILGLVLNN
+99 VSAVGAMPLGLVLNN
-114 NTLAGEAKE
+114 NTLTSSVEE
-123 AAEYGTSADAVANL
+123 TAEYGTSADAVANL
-137 AALSTDNN
+137 AALSTDNK
-145 FVMTSKVMSQNIK
+145 FVMTSKVMSQTIK
-158 PNIKEAD
+158 PNIKETD
-165 AETQNMLDFGKVERV
+165 AETENMLDFGKVERV
-180 VAKGIVQKSADFD
+180 VAKGIVQIAADFD
-193 ETSENG
+193 KTSKDG

-221 NQAGERKLGVE
+221 NQAGDRKLGVK

-237 KGFKSAI
+237 NGFKSAI

-307 ATAANKAEG
+307 ASIANKAEG

-321 YAKIYATFVPNTV
+321 YAKIYATFVPTTV
-334 YDIDTTA
+334 YEVDEAA
-341 DPEFVAKEG
+341 DPEFVAKAG
-350 TGKWYIM
+350 TGKYYAIN
-357 GKRGKWEQK
+357 KTGKWAQTSQAK
-366 NPTTAGA
+366 G

-379 YKLKEVKCSKG
+379 YKLKEVEYTPK

-419 QKSFTYT
+419 QKAFTYT
-426 NGRAGYRA
+426 KGRAGYRA

-444 EKLVNNASTRR
+444 LNLVNNASTRR

-477 PNDPDLPKPDDKEEP
+477 PNDPDLPKPDDKDEP

>member
-7 TVAAALVAFSFAACN
+7 SVAAALVAFSFAACN
-22 KTNNSVTPEEGANS
+22 KTNNVTPEQGDS

-50 INDGDQVDNKG
+50 INDGEQKDNKG

-80 AEGDITNP
+80 AEADITAA
-88 TGNVYKGKAKP
+88 GDVYKGKAKP
-99 VTVTGPQILGLVLNN
+99 VSAVGAMPLGLVLNN
-114 NTLAGEAKE
+114 NTLTSSVEAT
-123 AAEYGTSADAVANL
+123 AEYGTSADAVANL
-137 AALSTDNN
+137 AALSTDNK
-145 FVMTSKVMSQNIK
+145 FVMTSKVMSQTIK

-165 AETQNMLDFGKVERV
+165 AEAQNMLDFGKVERV
-180 VAKGIVQKSADFD
+180 VAKGIVQKSAAFD
-193 ETSENG
+193 ETSKDG

-204 GVTYAA
+204 GVKYAA
-210 VNGATKTYIFA
+210 VNGATTTYVYA
-221 NQAGERKLGVE
+221 NQAGDRKIGVE

-237 KGFKSAI
+237 DGFKSFI
-244 DGIAPE
+244 DGIAPTKE
-250 VDDAKAMTA
+250 DAAAMTA
-259 GMIRRGQL
+259 GLIRRGQL
-267 DKANLG
+267 GADLG
-273 GYAAKEVKGSAV
+273 GYASKAV
-285 TDYTDANPGVKEGVY
+285 ADPTVDDYTDANPGVKEGVY

-307 ATAANKAEG
+307 ANAANKAEG

-321 YAKIYATFVPNTV
+321 YAKIYATFVPTTV
-334 YDIDTTA
+334 YEVDKAA
-341 DPEFVAKEG
+341 DPEFVAKAG
-350 TGKWYIM
+350 TGKYYAIN
-357 GKRGKWEQK
+357 KTGKWAQ
-366 NPTTAGA
+366 TTQDKGQ
-373 KEGQLV
+373 EGQLV
-379 YKLKEVKCSKG
+379 YKLKEATYTKG

-400 RFYLSK
+400 RFYLTR

-419 QKSFTYT
+419 QKAFTYT

-439 SPDDN
+439 SPDGN
-444 EKLVNNASTRR
+444 EKLVNNASARR

-477 PNDPDLPKPDDKEEP
+477 PNDPDLPKPKDPEEP
-492 KYPDNP
+492 EYPDNP
-498 NIEDQESYVAVQC
+498 NIEDQDSYVAVQC

>member
-22 KTNNSVTPEEGANS
+22 KTNNVTPEQGANS

-80 AEGDITNP
+80 AEGDITN
-88 TGNVYKGKAKP
+88 TGDVYKGKAKP
-99 VTVTGPQILGLVLNN
+99 VSVVGPQTLGLVLNN
-114 NTLAGEAKE
+114 NALTSSIEAT
-123 AAEYGTSADAVANL
+123 AQYGTSADAVANL
-137 AALSTDNN
+137 AALSTDNK
-145 FVMTSKVMSQNIK
+145 FVMTSKVMSQTIK

-165 AETQNMLDFGKVERV
+165 AEAQNMLDFGKVERV
-180 VAKGIVQKSADFD
+180 VAKGIVQKATTFD
-193 ETSENG
+193 ETSKDG

-204 GVTYAA
+204 GVKYAA
-210 VNGATKTYIFA
+210 VNGATTTYVYA
-221 NQAGERKLGVE
+221 NQAGERKIGVE

-237 KGFKSAI
+237 DGFKSFI
-244 DGIAPE
+244 DGIAPTKE
-250 VDDAKAMTA
+250 DAAAMTA
-259 GMIRRGQL
+259 GLIRRGQL
-267 DKANLG
+267 GADLG
-273 GYAAKEVKGSAV
+273 GYAAKEVKDPAV

-307 ATAANKAEG
+307 ANAANKAEG

-321 YAKIYATFVPNTV
+321 YAKIYATFVPTTV
-334 YDIDTTA
+334 YEIDEAA
-341 DPEFVAKEG
+341 DPEFVAKAG
-350 TGKWYIM
+350 TGKKY
-357 GKRGKWEQK
+357 KKNAENKWEESTEADAQ
-366 NPTTAGA
+366 
-373 KEGQLV
+373 EGQLV
-379 YKLKEVKCSKG
+379 FKLKKATYTKG

-400 RFYLSK
+400 RFYLTR

-419 QKSFTYT
+419 QKAFTYT

-439 SPDDN
+439 SPDGN
-444 EKLVNNASTRR
+444 EKLVNNASARR

-477 PNDPDLPKPDDKEEP
+477 PNDPDLPKPEDPEEP
-492 KYPDNP
+492 NYPDNP
-498 NIEDQESYVAVQC
+498 NIEDQDSYVAVQC

>member
-22 KTNNSVTPEEGANS
+22 KTNNVTPEQGNS

-61 TEAESKVSSMALV
+61 TEAESKVSSMALI

-80 AEGDITNP
+80 AEADITAA
-88 TGNVYKGKAKP
+88 GDVYKGKAKP
-99 VTVTGPQILGLVLNN
+99 VTVTGSMPLGLVLNN
-114 NTLAGEAKE
+114 NTLATVAEAS
-123 AAEYGTSADAVANL
+123 AEYGSSAEAVANL
-137 AALSTDNN
+137 AALSTDNK
-145 FVMTSKVMSQNIK
+145 FVMTSKVMSQTIK

-165 AETQNMLDFGKVERV
+165 AEAQNMLDFKKVERV
-180 VAKGIVQKSADFD
+180 VAKGIVQKSAAFD

-204 GVTYAA
+204 GVKYAA

-237 KGFKSAI
+237 DGFKSAI
-244 DGIAPE
+244 HAATPIME
-250 VDDAKAMTA
+250 DAAAMAA

-267 DKANLG
+267 GADLG
-273 GYAAKEVKGSAV
+273 GYAAKEVKDPAV

-307 ATAANKAEG
+307 ANAANKAEG

-321 YAKIYATFVPNTV
+321 YAKIYATFVPTTV
-334 YDIDTTA
+334 YEIDEAA
-341 DPEFVAKEG
+341 DPEFVAKAG
-350 TGKWYIM
+350 TGKKY
-357 GKRGKWEQK
+357 KKNAENKWEESTEADAQ
-366 NPTTAGA
+366 
-373 KEGQLV
+373 EGQLV
-379 YKLKEVKCSKG
+379 FKLKEATYTKG

-400 RFYLSK
+400 RFYLTK

-444 EKLVNNASTRR
+444 LKLVNNASARR
-455 NNIYVLN
+455 NNIYVLI

-477 PNDPDLPKPDDKEEP
+477 PNDPDLPKPNDPEEP
-492 KYPDNP
+492 NYPDNP
-498 NIEDQESYVAVQC
+498 NIEEQESYVAVQC
-511 QMVPWNVIGREVE
+511 EMVPWNVIGREVE
-524 LK
+524 L

>member
-22 KTNNSVTPEEGANS
+22 KTNNVTPEQGANS

-80 AEGDITNP
+80 AEADITS
-88 TGNVYKGKAKP
+88 TGNIYKGSAKP

-114 NTLAGEAKE
+114 NTLTDKAEETAK
-123 AAEYGTSADAVANL
+123 YGTSAEAVANL
-137 AALSTDNN
+137 AALSTDNK

-165 AETQNMLDFGKVERV
+165 AEAQNMLDFGKVERV
-180 VAKGIVQKSADFD
+180 VAKGIVQKAATFD
-193 ETSENG
+193 ETSKDG

-204 GVTYAA
+204 GVKYAA
-210 VNGATKTYIFA
+210 VNGATTTYIFA
-221 NQAGERKLGVE
+221 NQAGDRKLGVE

-237 KGFKSAI
+237 DGFKSFI
-244 DGIAPE
+244 DGIAPTKE
-250 VDDAKAMTA
+250 DAAAMDA
-259 GMIRRGQL
+259 GMIRRGKL
-267 DKANLG
+267 GADLG

-300 FLENSGE
+300 FLENSGK
-307 ATAANKAEG
+307 ATAANKADG

-321 YAKIYATFVPNTV
+321 YAKIYATFVPTTV
-334 YDIDTTA
+334 YEIDEDA
-341 DPEFVAKEG
+341 DSEFVAKAG
-350 TGKWYIM
+350 ADKKYKKDGDGKWV
-357 GKRGKWEQK
+357 ESTEADAQ
-366 NPTTAGA
+366 
-373 KEGQLV
+373 EGQLV
-379 YKLKEVKCSKG
+379 FKLKKATYTKG

-400 RFYLSK
+400 RFYLTK

-419 QKSFTYT
+419 QKAFTYK

-444 EKLVNNASTRR
+444 PKLVNNASTRR

-477 PNDPDLPKPDDKEEP
+477 PNDPDLPKPEDPEEP
-492 KYPDNP
+492 EYPDNP
-498 NIEDQESYVAVQC
+498 NIEEQESYVAVQC
-511 QMVPWNVIGREVE
+511 EMVPWNVIGREVE
-524 LK
+524 L

>member
-22 KTNNSVTPEEGANS
+22 KTNNVTPEQGANS

-80 AEGDITNP
+80 AEGDITN
-88 TGNVYKGKAKP
+88 TGDVYKGKAKP
-99 VTVTGPQILGLVLNN
+99 VSVVGPQTLGLVLNN
-114 NTLAGEAKE
+114 NALTSSIDATAQ
-123 AAEYGTSADAVANL
+123 YGTSADAVANL
-137 AALSTDNN
+137 AALSTDNK
-145 FVMTSKVMSQNIK
+145 FVMTSKVMSQTIK

-165 AETQNMLDFGKVERV
+165 AEAQNMLDFGKVERV
-180 VAKGIVQKSADFD
+180 VAKGIVQKSANFD
-193 ETSENG
+193 ETSKDG

-204 GVTYAA
+204 GVKYAA
-210 VNGATKTYIFA
+210 VNGATTTYVYA

-237 KGFKSAI
+237 DGFKSFI
-244 DGIAPE
+244 DGIAPIKE
-250 VDDAKAMTA
+250 DAAAMTA
-259 GMIRRGQL
+259 GLIRRGQL
-267 DKANLG
+267 GADLG
-273 GYAAKEVKGSAV
+273 GYASKEVKDPAV

-300 FLENSGE
+300 FLENSGK
-307 ATAANKAEG
+307 ADAANKAEG

-321 YAKIYATFVPNTV
+321 YAKIYATFVPTTV
-334 YDIDTTA
+334 YEIDEDA
-341 DPEFVAKEG
+341 DPEFVAKAG
-350 TGKWYIM
+350 TGKKY
-357 GKRGKWEQK
+357 KKNAENKWEESTEADAQ
-366 NPTTAGA
+366 
-373 KEGQLV
+373 EGQLV
-379 YKLKEVKCSKG
+379 YKLKKATYTKG

-400 RFYLSK
+400 RFYLTR

-419 QKSFTYT
+419 QKAFTYT

-439 SPDDN
+439 SPDGN
-444 EKLVNNASTRR
+444 EKLVNNASARR

-477 PNDPDLPKPDDKEEP
+477 PNDPDLPKPKDPEEP
-492 KYPDNP
+492 EYPDNP
-498 NIEDQESYVAVQC
+498 NIEDQDSYVAVQC

>member
-22 KTNNSVTPEEGANS
+22 KTNNVTPEEGANS
-36 YASVRVNVKNSLKA
+36 YASVRVNVKSSLKA

-80 AEGDITNP
+80 AEADITAA
-88 TGNVYKGKAKP
+88 GDVYKGKAKP
-99 VTVTGPQILGLVLNN
+99 VSVVGPQPLGLVLNN
-114 NTLAGEAKE
+114 NALTSSVEAT
-123 AAEYGTSADAVANL
+123 APYGTSADAVANL
-137 AALSTDNN
+137 AALSTDNK
-145 FVMTSKVMSQNIK
+145 FVMTSKVMSQTIK

-165 AETQNMLDFGKVERV
+165 AEAQNMLDFGKVERV

-221 NQAGERKLGVE
+221 NQAGDRKLGVE

-237 KGFKSAI
+237 NGFKSAI

-307 ATAANKAEG
+307 ANAANKAEG

-321 YAKIYATFVPNTV
+321 YAKIYATFVPTTV
-334 YDIDTTA
+334 YEVDEAA
-341 DPEFVAKEG
+341 DPEFVAKAG
-350 TGKWYIM
+350 TGKYYAIN
-357 GKRGKWEQK
+357 KTGKWAQ
-366 NPTTAGA
+366 TTQDKGQ
-373 KEGQLV
+373 EGQLV
-379 YKLKEVKCSKG
+379 YKLKEATYTKG

-400 RFYLSK
+400 RFYLTR

-419 QKSFTYT
+419 QKAFTYT

-439 SPDDN
+439 SPDGN
-444 EKLVNNASTRR
+444 EKLVNNASARR

-477 PNDPDLPKPDDKEEP
+477 PNDPDLPKPKDPEEP
-492 KYPDNP
+492 EYPDNP
-498 NIEDQESYVAVQC
+498 NIEDQDSYVAVQC

>member
-22 KTNNSVTPEEGANS
+22 QSNNVTPEQGDS

-80 AEGDITNP
+80 AEADITA
-88 TGNVYKGKAKP
+88 TGDVYKGKAKP
-99 VTVTGPQILGLVLNN
+99 VSAVGAMPLGLVLNN
-114 NTLAGEAKE
+114 NTLTSSVEAT
-123 AAEYGTSADAVANL
+123 AEFGTSAEAVANL
-137 AALSTDNN
+137 AALSTDNK
-145 FVMTSKVMSQNIK
+145 FVMTSKVMSQTIK

-180 VAKGIVQKSADFD
+180 VAKGIVQKSAAFD
-193 ETSENG
+193 ETSKDG

-204 GVTYAA
+204 GVKYAA
-210 VNGATKTYIFA
+210 VNGATTTYVYA
-221 NQAGERKLGVE
+221 NQAGDRKIGVE

-237 KGFKSAI
+237 DGFKSFI
-244 DGIAPE
+244 DGIAPTKE
-250 VDDAKAMTA
+250 DAAAMTA
-259 GMIRRGQL
+259 GLIRRGQL
-267 DKANLG
+267 GADLG
-273 GYAAKEVKGSAV
+273 GYASKAV
-285 TDYTDANPGVKEGVY
+285 ADPTVDDYTDANPGVKEGVY

-307 ATAANKAEG
+307 ANAANKAEG

-321 YAKIYATFVPNTV
+321 YAKIYATFVPTTV
-334 YDIDTTA
+334 YEVDEAA
-341 DPEFVAKEG
+341 DPEFVAKAG
-350 TGKWYIM
+350 TGKYYAIN
-357 GKRGKWEQK
+357 KTGKWAQ
-366 NPTTAGA
+366 TTQDKGQ
-373 KEGQLV
+373 EGQLV
-379 YKLKEVKCSKG
+379 YKLKEATYTKG

-400 RFYLSK
+400 RFYLTR

-419 QKSFTYT
+419 QKAFTYT

-439 SPDDN
+439 SPDGN
-444 EKLVNNASTRR
+444 EKLVNNASARR

-477 PNDPDLPKPDDKEEP
+477 PNDPDLPKPKDPEEP
-492 KYPDNP
+492 EYPDNP
-498 NIEDQESYVAVQC
+498 NIEDQDSYVAVQC

>member
-22 KTNNSVTPEEGANS
+22 KTNNVTPEQGDS

-80 AEGDITNP
+80 AEADITAA
-88 TGNVYKGKAKP
+88 GDVYKGKAKP
-99 VTVTGPQILGLVLNN
+99 VSVVGPQPLGLVLNN
-114 NTLAGEAKE
+114 NALTSSVEAT
-123 AAEYGTSADAVANL
+123 APYGTSADAVANL
-137 AALSTDNN
+137 AALSTDNK
-145 FVMTSKVMSQNIK
+145 FVMTSKVMSQTIK

-165 AETQNMLDFGKVERV
+165 AEAQNMLDFGKVERV
-180 VAKGIVQKSADFD
+180 VAKGIVQKSAAFD
-193 ETSENG
+193 ETSKDG

-204 GVTYAA
+204 GVKYAA
-210 VNGATKTYIFA
+210 VNGATTTYVYA
-221 NQAGERKLGVE
+221 NQAGDRKIGVE

-237 KGFKSAI
+237 DGFKSFI
-244 DGIAPE
+244 DGIAPTKE
-250 VDDAKAMTA
+250 DAAAMTA
-259 GMIRRGQL
+259 GLIRRGQL
-267 DKANLG
+267 GADLG
-273 GYAAKEVKGSAV
+273 GYASKAV
-285 TDYTDANPGVKEGVY
+285 ADPTVDDYTDANPGVKEGVY

-307 ATAANKAEG
+307 ANAANKAEG

-321 YAKIYATFVPNTV
+321 YAKIYATFVPTTV
-334 YDIDTTA
+334 YEVDEAA
-341 DPEFVAKEG
+341 DPEFVAKAG
-350 TGKWYIM
+350 TGKYYAIN
-357 GKRGKWEQK
+357 KTGKWAQ
-366 NPTTAGA
+366 TTQDKGQ
-373 KEGQLV
+373 EGQLV
-379 YKLKEVKCSKG
+379 YKLKEATYTKG

-400 RFYLSK
+400 RFYLTR

-419 QKSFTYT
+419 QKAFTYT

-439 SPDDN
+439 SPDGN
-444 EKLVNNASTRR
+444 EKLVNNASARR

-477 PNDPDLPKPDDKEEP
+477 PNDPDLPKPKDPEEP
-492 KYPDNP
+492 EYPDNP
-498 NIEDQESYVAVQC
+498 NIEDQDSYVAVQC

>member
-22 KTNNSVTPEEGANS
+22 KTNNVTPEQGDS

-80 AEGDITNP
+80 AEGDITN
-88 TGNVYKGKAKP
+88 TGDVYKGAPKA

-137 AALSTDNN
+137 AALSTDNK

-158 PNIKEAD
+158 PNIKETD

-300 FLENSGE
+300 FLENTGE
-307 ATAANKAEG
+307 ASAANKAE
-316 FYRFA
+316 
-321 YAKIYATFVPNTV
+321 
-334 YDIDTTA
+334 
-341 DPEFVAKEG
+341 
-350 TGKWYIM
+350 
-357 GKRGKWEQK
+357 
-366 NPTTAGA
+366 
-373 KEGQLV
+373 
-379 YKLKEVKCSKG
+379 
-390 TTFYMGEKDG
+390 
-400 RFYLSK
+400 
-406 NAAAQST
+406 
-413 VEGALG
+413 
-419 QKSFTYT
+419 
-426 NGRAGYRA
+426 
-434 LWNRQ
+434 
-439 SPDDN
+439 
-444 EKLVNNASTRR
+444 ASTASLTPRST
-455 NNIYVLN
+455 L
-462 IKKFQKIGMPWDPSD
+462 PSFR
-477 PNDPDLPKPDDKEEP
+477 PPYTRSTRLL
-492 KYPDNP
+492 
-498 NIEDQESYVAVQC
+498 ILS
-511 QMVPWNVIGREVE
+511 
-524 LK
+524 L

>member
-22 KTNNSVTPEEGANS
+22 KTNNVTPEQGDS

-80 AEGDITNP
+80 AEADITN
-88 TGNVYKGKAKP
+88 TGDVYKGKAKP
-99 VTVTGPQILGLVLNN
+99 VSAVGAMPLGLVLNN
-114 NTLAGEAKE
+114 NTLTSSVEAT
-123 AAEYGTSADAVANL
+123 AEFGTSAEAVANL
-137 AALSTDNN
+137 AALSTDNK
-145 FVMTSKVMSQNIK
+145 FVMTSKVMSQTIK

-193 ETSENG
+193 QTSKDG
-199 TVPME
+199 IVPME
-204 GVTYAA
+204 GVKYAA
-210 VNGATKTYIFA
+210 VNGATKTYVYA

-237 KGFKSAI
+237 DGFKSFI
-244 DGIAPE
+244 DGIAPTKE
-250 VDDAKAMTA
+250 DAAAMDA
-259 GMIRRGQL
+259 GLIRRGKL
-267 DKANLG
+267 GADLG
-273 GYAAKEVKGSAV
+273 GYAAKEVKDHAV

-307 ATAANKAEG
+307 ASAANKAEG

-321 YAKIYATFVPNTV
+321 YAKIYATFVPTTV
-334 YDIDTTA
+334 YEIDEAA
-341 DPEFVAKEG
+341 DPEFVAKAG
-350 TGKWYIM
+350 TGKKY
-357 GKRGKWEQK
+357 KKNAENKWEESTEADAQ
-366 NPTTAGA
+366 
-373 KEGQLV
+373 EGQLV
-379 YKLKEVKCSKG
+379 YKLKEATYTKG

-400 RFYLSK
+400 RFYLTR

-419 QKSFTYT
+419 QKAFTYT

-444 EKLVNNASTRR
+444 LKLVNNASTRR

-477 PNDPDLPKPDDKEEP
+477 PNDPDLPKPEDPEEP
-492 KYPDNP
+492 EYPDNP
-498 NIEDQESYVAVQC
+498 NIEDQDSYVAVQC

>member
-22 KTNNSVTPEEGANS
+22 KTNNVTPEQGNS

-80 AEGDITNP
+80 AEADITAA
-88 TGNVYKGKAKP
+88 GDVYKGKAKP
-99 VTVTGPQILGLVLNN
+99 VSVVGPQTLGLVLNN
-114 NTLAGEAKE
+114 NALTSSVEAT
-123 AAEYGTSADAVANL
+123 AQYGTSADAVANL
-137 AALSTDNN
+137 AALSTDNK
-145 FVMTSKVMSQNIK
+145 FVMTSKVMSQTIK

-165 AETQNMLDFGKVERV
+165 AEAQNMLDFGKVERV
-180 VAKGIVQKSADFD
+180 VAKGIVQKSAAFD
-193 ETSENG
+193 ETSKDG

-204 GVTYAA
+204 GVKYAA
-210 VNGATKTYIFA
+210 VNGATTTYVYA
-221 NQAGERKLGVE
+221 NQAGDRKIGVE

-237 KGFKSAI
+237 DGFKSFI
-244 DGIAPE
+244 DGIAPTKE
-250 VDDAKAMTA
+250 DAAAMTA
-259 GMIRRGQL
+259 GLIRRGKL
-267 DKANLG
+267 GADLG
-273 GYAAKEVKGSAV
+273 GYASKAV
-285 TDYTDANPGVKEGVY
+285 ADPTVDDYTDANPGVKEGVY
-300 FLENSGE
+300 FLENSGK
-307 ATAANKAEG
+307 ADAANKAEG

-321 YAKIYATFVPNTV
+321 YAKIYATFVPTTV
-334 YDIDTTA
+334 YEVDEAA
-341 DPEFVAKEG
+341 DPEFVAKAG
-350 TGKWYIM
+350 TGKKY
-357 GKRGKWEQK
+357 KKNAENKWEESTEADAQ
-366 NPTTAGA
+366 
-373 KEGQLV
+373 EGQLV
-379 YKLKEVKCSKG
+379 YKLKEATYTKG

-400 RFYLSK
+400 RFYLTR

-419 QKSFTYT
+419 QKAFTYT

-439 SPDDN
+439 SPDGN
-444 EKLVNNASTRR
+444 EKLVNNASARR

-477 PNDPDLPKPDDKEEP
+477 PNDPDLPKPKDPEEP
-492 KYPDNP
+492 EYPDNP
-498 NIEDQESYVAVQC
+498 NIEDQDSYVAVQC

>member
-22 KTNNSVTPEEGANS
+22 KTNNVTPEQGDS

-80 AEGDITNP
+80 AEGDITN
-88 TGNVYKGKAKP
+88 TGDVYKGAPKA

-137 AALSTDNN
+137 AALSTDNK

-158 PNIKEAD
+158 PNIKETD

-307 ATAANKAEG
+307 ASAANKAEG

-321 YAKIYATFVPNTV
+321 YAKIYATFVPTTV
-334 YDIDTTA
+334 YEVDEAA
-341 DPEFVAKEG
+341 DPEFVAKAG
-350 TGKWYIM
+350 TGKKY
-357 GKRGKWEQK
+357 KKNAENKWEESTEADAQ
-366 NPTTAGA
+366 
-373 KEGQLV
+373 EGQLV
-379 YKLKEVKCSKG
+379 YKLKEATYTKG

-400 RFYLSK
+400 RFYLTR

-419 QKSFTYT
+419 QKAFTYK

-444 EKLVNNASTRR
+444 LKLVNNASTRR

>member
-22 KTNNSVTPEEGANS
+22 KTNNVTPEQGANS

-80 AEGDITNP
+80 AEGDITA
-88 TGNVYKGKAKP
+88 TGDVYKGKAKP
-99 VTVTGPQILGLVLNN
+99 VSVVGPQTLGLVLNN
-114 NTLAGEAKE
+114 NALTSSIEAT
-123 AAEYGTSADAVANL
+123 AQYGTSADAVANL
-137 AALSTDNN
+137 AALSTDNK
-145 FVMTSKVMSQNIK
+145 FVMTSKVMSQTIK

-165 AETQNMLDFGKVERV
+165 AEAQNMLDFGKVERV
-180 VAKGIVQKSADFD
+180 VAKGIVQKSAAFD
-193 ETSENG
+193 ETSKDG

-204 GVTYAA
+204 GVKYAA
-210 VNGATKTYIFA
+210 VNGATTTYVYA

-237 KGFKSAI
+237 DGFKSFI
-244 DGIAPE
+244 DGIAPTKE
-250 VDDAKAMTA
+250 DAAAMTA
-259 GMIRRGQL
+259 GLIRRGQL
-267 DKANLG
+267 GTDLG
-273 GYAAKEVKGSAV
+273 GYAAKEVKDPTV
-285 TDYTDANPGVKEGVY
+285 DDYTDANPGVKEGVY

-307 ATAANKAEG
+307 ANAANKAEG

-321 YAKIYATFVPNTV
+321 YAKIYATFVPTTV
-334 YDIDTTA
+334 YEIDEAA
-341 DPEFVAKEG
+341 DPEFVAKAG
-350 TGKWYIM
+350 TGKKY
-357 GKRGKWEQK
+357 KKNAENKWEESTEADAQ
-366 NPTTAGA
+366 
-373 KEGQLV
+373 EGQLV
-379 YKLKEVKCSKG
+379 YKLKEATYTKG

-400 RFYLSK
+400 RFYLTR

-419 QKSFTYT
+419 QKAFTYT

-444 EKLVNNASTRR
+444 EKLVNNASARR

-477 PNDPDLPKPDDKEEP
+477 PNDPDLPKPKDPEEP
-492 KYPDNP
+492 EYPDNP
-498 NIEDQESYVAVQC
+498 NIEDQDSYVAVQC